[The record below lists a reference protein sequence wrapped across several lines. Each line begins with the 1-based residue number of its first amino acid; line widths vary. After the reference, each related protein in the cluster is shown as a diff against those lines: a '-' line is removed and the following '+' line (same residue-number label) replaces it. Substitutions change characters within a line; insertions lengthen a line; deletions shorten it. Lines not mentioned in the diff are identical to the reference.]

1 MTELNIGEAEVQ
13 HGQSLAVEP
22 AAAPIKRNYFI
33 PNFGVDNEILAT
45 QAHLAQSEAL
55 IGQKMNV
62 ESLTPPAPFK
72 NGYFVPNFGQDNEI
86 TTSLDNTKNAE
97 AQLKVDWKAIQ
108 LENTEGSDVMIESDP
123 VCSSAG
129 CGQYAH
135 PAPPAGPPMDYPVPS
150 YGKDPDMVGTLN
162 SLSISEKM
170 NNHKLI
176 MGTPESKAKWHNVAK
191 DTLYDYHPALDKDVI
206 NTNRNIDAA
215 EDLLGK

>member
-1 MTELNIGEAEVQ
+1 M
-13 HGQSLAVEP
+13 
-22 AAAPIKRNYFI
+22 
-33 PNFGVDNEILAT
+33 DNEI
-45 QAHLAQSEAL
+45 S
-55 IGQKMNV
+55 
-62 ESLTPPAPFK
+62 
-72 NGYFVPNFGQDNEI
+72 
-86 TTSLDNTKNAE
+86 TSLDNTKSAE

-123 VCSSAG
+123 ICSSSG

-176 MGTPESKAKWHNVAK
+176 MGTPESKANGITLPRILFTTIIQLSIRMLSTPTETSMLLKIYLVNKWSNLLMTQSA
-191 DTLYDYHPALDKDVI
+191 HPLDAL
-206 NTNRNIDAA
+206 NTNTQRRRRDIQ
-215 EDLLGK
+215 